1 MIAEYAKAAI
11 QPGIGRGALP
21 LEGRRLAADT
31 SKVRVRAGE
40 EDGFRLIELVIAMV
54 MLNVGILAIVAAFS
68 SGNSAL
74 ARANRISTA
83 GALANKQMEVY
94 RGIKYDNIVFT
105 TTEWNSAIANSTYT
119 NDTVYQQNMLN
130 PTAPK
135 ALVGTVTNCPANVPT
150 NACDPSYTTTGADHR
165 SYRVDTYLYYDTP
178 SYGNQLRTVTVV
190 IRNPD
195 DLTRTYSRV
204 TSTFDPS
211 IGG

>member
-1 MIAEYAKAAI
+1 MSLGRA
-11 QPGIGRGALP
+11 IGRGGEGLKRDADSRCVHLRARDQSGFGM
-21 LEGRRLAADT
+21 LEL
-31 SKVRVRAGE
+31 
-40 EDGFRLIELVIAMV
+40 LMAMV

-105 TTEWNSAIANSTYT
+105 TTEWNSAIADSTYT
-119 NDTVYQQNMLN
+119 NDTVYQQSMLN

-135 ALVGTVTNCPANVPT
+135 ALVARVTNCPANVPT

-165 SYRVDTYLYYDTP
+165 SYRVDTYLYFDTP
-178 SYGNQLRTVTVV
+178 SFGNQLRTIVV
-190 IRNPD
+190 VVRDTANLNKSMARI
-195 DLTRTYSRV
+195 S
-204 TSTFDPS
+204 STFDPRT
-211 IGG
+211 GV